1 MRFALLCST
10 AILLCGS
17 AYADQLAG
25 WVVSI
30 ADGDTLTVLD
40 RSRVQ
45 HKVRLIG
52 IDAPEKRQP
61 FGSAAKANLSSL
73 CFGKDVTVD
82 WIKYD
87 RYQGII
93 GKVWCDGKEAGLTQI
108 EVGMAWWYEAY
119 SKEQEPADRDLYSHA
134 QEHARSERAGLW
146 QESNPTPPWI
156 WRKTPKDADR

>member
-82 WIKYD
+82 WRKYD
-87 RYQGII
+87 RYQRII
-93 GKVWCDGKEAGLTQI
+93 GKVWCDGKEAGLAQI
-108 EVGMAWWYEAY
+108 GVGMAW
-119 SKEQEPADRDLYSHA
+119 
-134 QEHARSERAGLW
+134 
-146 QESNPTPPWI
+146 
-156 WRKTPKDADR
+156 